1 MSFADEVFN
10 KYKSG
15 ELTLPSK
22 KRTKNTK
29 SKPKRNKNKK
39 FKNRVLFPLEFG
51 QIEFLKLLKGSK
63 DWEKVGPH
71 AKGMITQS
79 IRRKGILNQKHL
91 KIIQKAVRIKGVSN
105 ILDESNP
112 RFLNAKVNTIK
123 PKKTSKERYHE
134 LNPKS
139 KEIKLPTRK
148 SVEELPTL
156 RGYKYYLEDDLREFL
171 LGIKQNKSIWKQ
183 IPPQAK
189 GFITT
194 AIKLGAILND
204 KHLLIIQK
212 GIEPFFN
219 NRNRIIRNNKEL
231 LDKLFNGNLTLLGDA
246 INQYEGAFSEVYD
259 LSEVEGWKQQHELY
273 IGSGCWRRKRKYLLK
288 TRGCKC
294 QMCGDK
300 SKKESEY
307 HGHHNT
313 YKRFGREEMNDIQI
327 LCNECHKGL
336 HKNFTIAELELMF
349 ERHTYINGA
358 LVK

>member
-1 MSFADEVFN
+1 MSFADEVFE

-29 SKPKRNKNKK
+29 SKPKRNKKK
-39 FKNRVLFPLEFG
+39 KSKNRVLFPLGLG
-51 QIEFLKLLKGSK
+51 QIEFLKLFKGSK
-63 DWEKVGPH
+63 DWKKVDPN

-79 IRRKGILNQKHL
+79 IRRKGILNKKHL
-91 KIIQKAVRIKGVSN
+91 KAIQKAVKIKGVSN

-123 PKKTSKERYHE
+123 P
-134 LNPKS
+134 

-171 LGIKQNKSIWKQ
+171 LGIKQNKSIWKP

-259 LSEVEGWKQQHELY
+259 LSEVEGWKRQHELY

-288 TRGCKC
+288 KRGCKC
-294 QMCGDK
+294 QMCGDT

-307 HGHHNT
+307 HAHHNT
-313 YKRFGREEMNDIQI
+313 YKRLGREEMNDIQI

-336 HKNFTIAELELMF
+336 HNNFTIDELELMF
-349 ERHTYINGA
+349 ETHTYINGA